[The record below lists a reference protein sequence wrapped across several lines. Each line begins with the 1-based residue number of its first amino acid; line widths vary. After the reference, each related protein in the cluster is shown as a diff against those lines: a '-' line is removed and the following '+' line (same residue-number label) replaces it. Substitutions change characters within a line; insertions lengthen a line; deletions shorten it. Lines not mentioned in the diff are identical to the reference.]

1 MRPNPAYRAAY
12 LWLPPRDTIRETA
25 IERGESLAAM
35 SRLLGKHSSY
45 LQRYVEHGVPARL
58 AAKDRDRLERYLAL
72 PAGELCEDVEEY
84 RAIREAAAKRDTR
97 PAPRR
102 PGCGASRRSGERAGA
117 EAPRPHQ

>member
-58 AAKDRDRLERYLAL
+58 TATDRDRLERYLAL
-72 PAGELCEDVEEY
+72 PAGELCEDAEEY
-84 RAIREAAAKRDTR
+84 RAIRDAAAKRDTR

-102 PGCGASRRSGERAGA
+102 PGCGASRRSGARAGA
-117 EAPRPHQ
+117 AAPQPRQ

>member
-25 IERGESLAAM
+25 IARGEALAAM

-45 LQRYVEHGVPARL
+45 LQRYVEHGIPARL
-58 AAKDRDRLERYLAL
+58 SAKDRDRLERYLAL
-72 PAGELCEDVEEY
+72 PAGELCEDAEEY

-102 PGCGASRRSGERAGA
+102 PGCGASRRSGARAAA
-117 EAPRPHQ
+117 EAPRPHR

>member
-45 LQRYVEHGVPARL
+45 LQRYVEHGIPARL
-58 AAKDRDRLERYLAL
+58 TAKDRDRLERYLAL
-72 PAGELCEDVEEY
+72 PAGELCEDAEEY
-84 RAIREAAAKRDTR
+84 RAIREAAAKQDTR

-102 PGCGASRRSGERAGA
+102 PGCGASRRSGAGA
-117 EAPRPHQ
+117 AAGAYQPHR

>member
-1 MRPNPAYRAAY
+1 MRPNPTYRAAY

-58 AAKDRDRLERYLAL
+58 SATDRDRLERYLAL
-72 PAGELCEDVEEY
+72 PAGELCEDAEEY

-97 PAPRR
+97 PGLRR
-102 PGCGASRRSGERAGA
+102 PARAASHRSGARAA
-117 EAPRPHQ
+117 AAALQPHR